1 MPSSAQI
8 TPIGSGYAN
17 ALMKSVL
24 LGIALIR
31 SCAWPAMTSRI
42 AATRRAVKV
51 AAAARR
57 TREWSGGF
65 VLSIDSTMDATPRFC
80 RQSGQNPS

>member
-1 MPSSAQI
+1 
-8 TPIGSGYAN
+8 
-17 ALMKSVL
+17 MKSVR

-31 SCAWPAMTSRI
+31 SSARPAMTSRI

-57 TREWSGGF
+57 TREWSGGL
-65 VLSIDSTMDATPRFC
+65 VITMDSTIEATPRFS
-80 RQSGQNPS
+80 RQSGQKPS